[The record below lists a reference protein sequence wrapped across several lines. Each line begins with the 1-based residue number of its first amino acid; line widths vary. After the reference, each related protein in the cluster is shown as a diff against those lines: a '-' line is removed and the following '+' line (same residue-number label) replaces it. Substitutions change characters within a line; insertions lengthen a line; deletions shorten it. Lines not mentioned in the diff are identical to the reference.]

1 MERVVWSKWLMEN
14 EGTAEEES
22 LGELDGSYISTGL
35 NQGCA
40 QGGGGGKAPVGTVR
54 VYWLAGWPAG
64 WLVSETLH
72 GKQYLSTYSS

>member
-35 NQGCA
+35 NQG
-40 QGGGGGKAPVGTVR
+40 
-54 VYWLAGWPAG
+54 
-64 WLVSETLH
+64 
-72 GKQYLSTYSS
+72 